1 MNNSNLNLLKIAKD
15 AVCDAGIHLTSKYL
29 DDPIVCS
36 QIGKDIKTEADL
48 ASESIILSKL
58 KKLNIPIVTE
68 EQYCNDSNSFDLSS
82 YQWIIDPL
90 DGTLNFSRGFPFASI
105 SLALWNG
112 SKPVLGVVYDL
123 ESRSTWSA
131 CLGHGA
137 FINDRPIRVSDI
149 SRTDQAIIASG
160 IPTGSMCD
168 VTQLKKIQQ
177 YIHQFKKLRM
187 IGCASLM
194 LAQVAAGIFDAY
206 EENDIY
212 IWDVAAGLAL
222 VSAAGGQY
230 RIQPG
235 SSSVQFKVTA
245 TNGYLDF

>member
-1 MNNSNLNLLKIAKD
+1 MDYRSLGRYFEFHAWVSLR
-15 AVCDAGIHLTSKYL
+15 
-29 DDPIVCS
+29 
-36 QIGKDIKTEADL
+36 E
-48 ASESIILSKL
+48 LS
-58 KKLNIPIVTE
+58 V
-68 EQYCNDSNSFDLSS
+68 
-82 YQWIIDPL
+82 
-90 DGTLNFSRGFPFASI
+90 
-105 SLALWNG
+105 ALWNNG
-112 SKPVLGVVYDL
+112 KPVLGVIYDL

-137 FINDRPIRVSDI
+137 FINDRPIRVSHI
-149 SRTDQAIIASG
+149 FRTDQAIIASG

-177 YIHQFKKLRM
+177 YIHEFKKLRM

-230 RIQPG
+230 RISP
-235 SSSVQFKVTA
+235 V
-245 TNGYLDF
+245 